1 MKPQSV
7 SEKVWQKSSK
17 WDHCSGQWGAFSSWA
32 RRQGGPVLMTT
43 QSQRSP
49 RQLDRGL
56 SPLSWRARAEDFSDT
71 WVLSSSIP
79 RSAPRAPVKEHTESN
94 AETDETR
101 NFSLPG
107 NDTHV
112 TGNILFC
119 LFVGLGMRNFPDQG
133 SNLWPPQWNT
143 QNLNHWTTR
152 EVQRNIL
159 EGRQNQEERS
169 LALLFLWPPSRPE
182 IWYPHGCSEIISF
195 SLRVQVTQSPLMV
208 FSSFDWG
215 GSATLLPLF
224 PSRRIQSS

>member
-1 MKPQSV
+1 MRPLLWAVRGFQQLGQAARGASTHDHTVTEVTAAAGPRPVSPQL
-7 SEKVWQKSSK
+7 E
-17 WDHCSGQWGAFSSWA
+17 GQG
-32 RRQGGPVLMTT
+32 RRLF
-43 QSQRSP
+43 RH
-49 RQLDRGL
+49 L
-56 SPLSWRARAEDFSDT
+56 SPLLLHPPLCSQGSGEGTHRIKCRDWWDSG
-71 WVLSSSIP
+71 
-79 RSAPRAPVKEHTESN
+79 
-94 AETDETR
+94 

-112 TGNILFC
+112 AGNILFC

-159 EGRQNQEERS
+159 EGRQNQEERP